1 MQNTAIYES
10 PNLGTIRLV
19 EDAKTEQG
27 VKIFNSPDFG
37 EIRTAGSADN
47 PLFCLAD
54 VCRVLDLQAGATKNR
69 LSQKGINSINTLT
82 NGGHQEMIYIN
93 EQNLYKV
100 IMRSDKPQAE
110 PFQNWVCGEV
120 LPTIRNTAIHE
131 SPDLGAISLLET
143 TKENDRVS
151 QTELLKNTEI
161 CGKQFNVYGT
171 PENPLFKAQDI
182 AEVIEHSNSRVLLEQ
197 VDEDEKGVRIVYTPG
212 GNQQVWFL
220 TEDGLYEVLMQ
231 SRKPIAKKFK
241 KEVKAILKEIRTKGG
256 YIAAS
261 TEMTDAEIMA
271 KALLIGQETIKRKD
285 ERIKELQSLNIRQ
298 QGIIDGMKKDSD
310 YLKLILQSPS
320 TVTTTQIA
328 QDYGMSAKAFNMLL
342 HQMKIQHKVN
352 GQWILYAPHQAKGY
366 VHSFTFNITHADGS
380 TSVKMQ
386 TEWTQRGRIFLYDAL
401 KEACIIP
408 MVEKEP
414 LCHFN

>member
-54 VCRVLDLQAGATKNR
+54 VCRALDLTAKFVRQRLGDEVVSKHPITDNLGREQQA
-69 LSQKGINSINTLT
+69 LFIN
-82 NGGHQEMIYIN
+82 
-93 EQNLYKV
+93 
-100 IMRSDKPQAE
+100 
-110 PFQNWVCGEV
+110 
-120 LPTIRNTAIHE
+120 
-131 SPDLGAISLLET
+131 
-143 TKENDRVS
+143 
-151 QTELLKNTEI
+151 
-161 CGKQFNVYGT
+161 
-171 PENPLFKAQDI
+171 
-182 AEVIEHSNSRVLLEQ
+182 
-197 VDEDEKGVRIVYTPG
+197 
-212 GNQQVWFL
+212 
-220 TEDGLYEVLMQ
+220 EDGLYDVILDSRKSEARKFRKWITAEVLP
-231 SRKPIAKKFK
+231 SIRK
-241 KEVKAILKEIRTKGG
+241 TGG

-271 KALLIGQETIKRKD
+271 KALMIGQETIKRKD

-298 QGIIDGMKKDSD
+298 QGIIGNMKKDSD
-310 YLKLILQSPS
+310 YLKLILQSTS

-366 VHSFTFNITHADGS
+366 VHSFTFNIKHADGS